1 MHIQLLVKKL
11 KEFYPLLEEFQND
24 NWSPV
29 LCHHDLNPSNIIKT
43 NKGMKIID
51 WEFAGFG
58 HKKYDL
64 HSIGLKDGENFFL
77 DELINI
83 INDLWYEID
92 NN

>member
-1 MHIQLLVKKL
+1 
-11 KEFYPLLEEFQND
+11 
-24 NWSPV
+24 
-29 LCHHDLNPSNIIKT
+29 
-43 NKGMKIID
+43 MKIID

-58 HKKYDL
+58 YKEYDL
-64 HSIGLKDGENFFL
+64 HSIGLQSGENFFL

>member
-1 MHIQLLVKKL
+1 
-11 KEFYPLLEEFQND
+11 
-24 NWSPV
+24 
-29 LCHHDLNPSNIIKT
+29 
-43 NKGMKIID
+43 MKIID

-64 HSIGLKDGENFFL
+64 HSIGLQDKENFFL
-77 DELINI
+77 DALINI

>member
-1 MHIQLLVKKL
+1 M
-11 KEFYPLLEEFQND
+11 
-24 NWSPV
+24 

-64 HSIGLKDGENFFL
+64 HSIELQDKENFFL